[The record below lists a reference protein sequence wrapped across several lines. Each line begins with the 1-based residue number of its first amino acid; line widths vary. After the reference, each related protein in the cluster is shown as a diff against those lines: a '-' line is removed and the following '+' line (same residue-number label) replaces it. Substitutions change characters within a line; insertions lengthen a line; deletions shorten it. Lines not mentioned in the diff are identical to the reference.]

1 MNLIISTRDVKAVIF
16 QPLPPTYLLLPL
28 PLTKNE
34 KTTVDNFLTFVG
46 L

>member
-1 MNLIISTRDVKAVIF
+1 MEAVIF
-16 QPLPPTYLLLPL
+16 QPLPLPDLSLPL
-28 PLTKNE
+28 PLTKND